1 MNKELIAKQKKLL
14 GLFFGM
20 WALLLF
26 NGFVFDLLDELGL
39 YTDSLHPYGID
50 DGFILISLFA
60 FTIFQMWAIYKYI
73 LKK

>member
-14 GLFFGM
+14 GLVFGA
-20 WALLLF
+20 WALLLV
-26 NGFVFDLLDELGL
+26 NSWIFDILDEI
-39 YTDSLHPYGID
+39 GIYSDALDPFGVD
-50 DGFILISLFA
+50 DGFIIISLFA